1 MSELP
6 SDFLRPDG
14 EPAARPPP
22 PAGSGASQEELDRQ
36 AALALQRHYNS
47 RGLMPAMQ
55 TAAGRLNLT
64 IAQVGGGREAV
75 VGALLMLC

>member
-14 EPAARPPP
+14 EALRQQ
-22 PAGSGASQEELDRQ
+22 AGSGGTTQEELDRQ

-47 RGLMPAMQ
+47 RRQVPATQ

-64 IAQVGGGREAV
+64 IAQVSGQGGCEG
-75 VGALLMLC
+75 